1 MTQLEATTIHP
12 ESTLVRP
19 TGAARGT
26 SSERDSTRDSVHVRS
41 GAQIMCEALIR
52 EGVDVIFGIPG
63 GAIMPFYFALPEYAG
78 RLRHV
83 LCRHEQGAGHAAEGY
98 ARATGRVG
106 VCVGTSG
113 PGATNLVTP
122 IADAWMDSTPLVA
135 ITGQVSSAM
144 LGKDAFQETDITGIT
159 TPITKHNYLVTR
171 IDDLA
176 YVFREAF
183 HLARSGRPGPVL
195 IDITKDAQQAR
206 TLPRWD
212 LELRLPG
219 YRPTYEGSRWQTR
232 KAAELLASA
241 ERPLIMA
248 GNGVIQSGAS
258 DELRALAELTGVPV
272 ITTLHGLGAF
282 PQDHPLSLGMPGMH
296 GWVHVNRAIQECD
309 VLLNVG
315 GRFDDRVTGKASTF
329 APRARVIHVDIDPSE
344 IGKNVPVAVPIVGDA
359 RRVLAA
365 LVSEL
370 SERSVRDREVVD
382 GESTERDVPRRDVP
396 WHEGPGR
403 DASAWLARIRSL
415 QAEHEPRQ
423 TYRRRPSTS
432 PLAPHDVY
440 EALDRSLQAR
450 GDYRVVTDVG
460 QHQMWAAQLIDW
472 RRPRTHITSGG
483 SGTMGF
489 AIPAALGV
497 ALACPNETV
506 WVVVGDGGFQM
517 TNQELTTLLQEGVR
531 NVKVAIINNG
541 YLGMVRQWQELF
553 ENRRYSGTPLTGP
566 NFARLAEAY
575 GIRGITVE
583 HARDVDAAITAAWT
597 HDAPVV
603 IDFRVEREANVFP
616 IVPAGGSIGEMLVG
630 REEEAG
636 AEKAES
642 REQKA
647 GTARMQEGGGR
658 RHGTSSESVVPA
670 QAGIHVARNENGS
683 PLARE

>member
-1 MTQLEATTIHP
+1 MTRVETRAESQAEAATAAALE
-12 ESTLVRP
+12 
-19 TGAARGT
+19 RGGGRRH
-26 SSERDSTRDSVHVRS
+26 ERDEAHT

-52 EGVDVIFGIPG
+52 EGVDTIFGIPG

-78 RLRHV
+78 KLRHV

-135 ITGQVSSAM
+135 ITGQVASTM

-171 IDDLA
+171 AADLA

-195 IDITKDAQQAR
+195 IDVTKDAQQAR
-206 TLPRWD
+206 AVARWD
-212 LELRLPG
+212 AELRLPG
-219 YRPTYEGSRWQTR
+219 YRTIHEGSRWQIR
-232 KAAELLASA
+232 KAAELLVQA

-248 GNGVIQSGAS
+248 GNGVIQSGAA
-258 DELRALAELTGVPV
+258 DELRALAEHLGVPV

-282 PQDHPLSLGMPGMH
+282 PQDHMLSIGMPGMH

-315 GRFDDRVTGKASTF
+315 GRFDDRVTGKAASF
-329 APRARVIHVDIDPSE
+329 APRAQVIHVDIDPSE
-344 IGKNVPVAVPIVGDA
+344 IGKNVPAAVPIVGDA

-365 LVSEL
+365 LLREL
-370 SERSVRDREVVD
+370 ASREPWD
-382 GESTERDVPRRDVP
+382 GA
-396 WHEGPGR
+396 
-403 DASAWLARIRSL
+403 ASAWLARIREL

-423 TYRRRPSTS
+423 AYRRRPTTT

-440 EALDRSLQAR
+440 EALDRSLQER
-450 GDYRVVTDVG
+450 GSYRVVTDVG

-497 ALACPNETV
+497 ALACPDETV

-517 TNQELTTLLQEGVR
+517 TNQELTTLVQEGVR

-553 ENRRYSGTPLTGP
+553 DGRRYSGTPLSGP
-566 NFARLAEAY
+566 DFARLAEAH
-575 GIRGITVE
+575 GIRGLTVE
-583 HARDVDAAITAAWT
+583 HARDVDAAISFAWS

-616 IVPAGGSIGEMLVG
+616 MVPAGGSIGEMLVG
-630 REEEAG
+630 NG
-636 AEKAES
+636 AVVQDGNS
-642 REQKA
+642 NLP
-647 GTARMQEGGGR
+647 GAR
-658 RHGTSSESVVPA
+658 
-670 QAGIHVARNENGS
+670 
-683 PLARE
+683 